1 MAKMAKLTI
10 AEMDRLS
17 IGMILDHIQ
26 LYADMMGTKDGPK
39 KGAVRKATQAD
50 INALKI

>member
-10 AEMDRLS
+10 AEMDGLS
-17 IGMILDHIQ
+17 IGMVLDHIQ
-26 LYADMMGTKDGPK
+26 LYADMMGTKDSK
-39 KGAVRKATQAD
+39 KGTVRKATQTD